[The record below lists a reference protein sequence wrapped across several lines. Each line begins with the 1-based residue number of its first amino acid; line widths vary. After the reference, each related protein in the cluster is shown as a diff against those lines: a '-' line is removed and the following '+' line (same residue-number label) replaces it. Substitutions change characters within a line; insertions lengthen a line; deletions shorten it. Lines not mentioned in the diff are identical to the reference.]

1 MSLSINIVN
10 AQITKAIMQGEADFL
25 VALTIHITDSY
36 DHIVFSSPIFT
47 GWYASNHRISIRR
60 GGSLVAGSEPPKL
73 FPSAK
78 PRVTTKDM
86 WVGNIG
92 AAREEEL
99 AKLDLIEI
107 GDTVRIS
114 TAIPYADEIEQ
125 NHSVYTGAEHL
136 FDI

>member
-1 MSLSINIVN
+1 M
-10 AQITKAIMQGEADFL
+10 AGEADYITAVIVRVTDGL
-25 VALTIHITDSY
+25 DTIIN
-36 DHIVFSSPIFT
+36 SSPIFT

-60 GGSLVAGSEPPKL
+60 GGSLIAGSEPPKL

-78 PRVTTKDM
+78 PRVTTQDM
-86 WVGNIG
+86 WVANIS

-99 AKLDLIEI
+99 AKLELLQI

-125 NHSVYTGAEHL
+125 TRSVYTGAEHL
-136 FDI
+136 FRI